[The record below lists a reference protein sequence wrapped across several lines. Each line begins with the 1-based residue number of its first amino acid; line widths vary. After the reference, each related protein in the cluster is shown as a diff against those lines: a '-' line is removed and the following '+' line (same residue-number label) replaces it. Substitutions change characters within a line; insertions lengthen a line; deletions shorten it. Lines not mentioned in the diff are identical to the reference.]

1 MSYGIMLVIT
11 VTVILGAFLVSGA
24 PPVVVNQYNH
34 DNGDQYSWGYKL
46 SDTQEVNQDIQ
57 KKVLDDGQQ
66 VLVFSGSYSFS
77 GDDGIQHTVE
87 YTADENGYHP
97 VIDAPQLI
105 PSTRVPPTFRVLPT
119 SRVPPTIQV
128 PPTTFP
134 PPVASV
140 TPPPA
145 VYTTE
150 SAIDFKCLESLCGRK
165 K

>member
-97 VIDAPQLI
+97 VIDAI
-105 PSTRVPPTFRVLPT
+105 PSRLITSTSEPPTSEKR
-119 SRVPPTIQV
+119 
-128 PPTTFP
+128 TT
-134 PPVASV
+134 
-140 TPPPA
+140 TRRYTTTRPA
-145 VYTTE
+145 IHTTE
-150 SAIDFKCLESLCGRK
+150 SAIDFKCLESLCGK

>member
-34 DNGDQYSWGYKL
+34 HNGDQYSWGYKL
-46 SDTQEVNQDIQ
+46 TDTQEANQDIQ

-66 VLVFSGSYSFS
+66 ILVFSGSYSFS
-77 GDDGIQHTVE
+77 GDDGIHHTVE

-97 VIDAPQLI
+97 VIDAPRQI
-105 PSTRVPPTFRVLPT
+105 STATSEPPPREDSSTTTAR
-119 SRVPPTIQV
+119 
-128 PPTTFP
+128 PTTMTYPFY
-134 PPVASV
+134 PVS
-140 TPPPA
+140 
-145 VYTTE
+145 
-150 SAIDFKCLESLCGRK
+150 SGIDFKCLESLCGK